1 MFVNEDIPKQK
12 RYEVRMSITF
22 DKELTQEEAEK
33 RVSDGLRA
41 VGVIGK
47 CGGIS

>member
-1 MFVNEDIPKQK
+1 MFEDDIPKK
-12 RYEVRMSITF
+12 TKYEVRMSITF

-33 RVSDGLRA
+33 RVSDGLRSA
-41 VGVIGK
+41 CVIGK